1 MDCAAA
7 VYATAAAVLL
17 DGVNQA
23 ELRERRNA
31 VVKSDLLSNLAVL
44 NPQYC
49 GSGDMHL
56 VTRGSGQQTNE
67 KVAERGTCVRA
78 PTLPTSDDM
87 IALRYEAGSA
97 PEIEVRK
104 GLSKMGHERLDVS
117 MPTAGR
123 VQ

>member
-7 VYATAAAVLL
+7 VHATAAAVLL

-49 GSGDMHL
+49 GSGEMHL

-67 KVAERGTCVRA
+67 KVVERGTCVAA
-78 PTLPTSDDM
+78 PPPPTSDAM

-97 PEIEVRK
+97 PKIAIRK
-104 GLSKMGHERLDVS
+104 GVSKIGHERLDVS

-123 VQ
+123 